1 MKIKKGMNMWSIEQF
16 IRKRFEN
23 YSPVYS
29 YFINRIDDNTITTP
43 YGVLKVLQHDLCLIS
58 KRKEYYPFEEELIM
72 LWEYITDEK
81 TMCR

>member
-1 MKIKKGMNMWSIEQF
+1 MKIKKGLYIWDIEQF
-16 IRKRFEN
+16 IRRRFEN
-23 YSPVYS
+23 YSPVYK
-29 YFINRIDDNTITTP
+29 YFIDRIDGNTITTP

-58 KRKEYYPFEEELIM
+58 KREKHYPFEEELIM